1 MEPETIKTDFYICLP
16 SAADMP
22 SFFYHQETEV
32 QFDAETGEET
42 VVNVGDPVL
51 VQYTSDYAMDVVG
64 VIQKPT
70 GNILT
75 DADGNE
81 YPEMAPIPGWHLNI
95 RLLNDNMRAEI
106 EALDV
111 AHGVNPATPER
122 VWL

>member
-32 QFDAETGEET
+32 QVDAETGEET
-42 VVNVGDPVL
+42 VINVGDPVL

-70 GNILT
+70 GVILT

-95 RLLNDNMRAEI
+95 RLLNDNMRTEI

>member
-32 QFDAETGEET
+32 QVDAHTGEET
-42 VVNVGDPVL
+42 VVNGGDPVL

-70 GNILT
+70 GVIL
-75 DADGNE
+75 ADDI
-81 YPEMAPIPGWHLNI
+81 PEMAPIPGWHLNI

-111 AHGVNPATPER
+111 AYGVNPATPER

>member
-32 QFDAETGEET
+32 QVDASTGEET

-51 VQYTSDYAMDVVG
+51 MQYTSDYAMDVVG
-64 VIQKPT
+64 VIEKPT
-70 GNILT
+70 GVILT

-81 YPEMAPIPGWHLNI
+81 YPEVATIPCWHLNI
-95 RLLNDNMRAEI
+95 RLLNDNKRTEV

-111 AHGVNPATPER
+111 IYGVTPKTPER
-122 VWL
+122 IWL

>member
-32 QFDAETGEET
+32 QVDANTGEET

-64 VIQKPT
+64 VIEKPT
-70 GNILT
+70 GVILV
-75 DADGNE
+75 DAEGNE
-81 YPEMAPIPGWHLNI
+81 YPEVAPIAGWHLNI
-95 RLLNDNMRAEI
+95 RLLNDNLRDEV
-106 EALDV
+106 ELLDTV
-111 AHGVNPATPER
+111 YGVTPTTPER
-122 VWL
+122 IWL